1 LPYRKKKAIN
11 FMPNLE
17 QYFRPFRE
25 NIVGIN
31 QHIQTPYGEKPLVYA
46 DWTASGRLYNPIE
59 QRISHDIGAYMANTH
74 TETNLT
80 GSLMTHAYHEA
91 QQIIKKHVNAGPDD
105 ILIAAYSGM
114 TGVVNKLQR
123 MLGLRIHEKF
133 HERLHLQPEERP
145 VVFCT
150 HMEHHSNQTS
160 WLETICDLVIIRPDE
175 HGRVDPN
182 NLEAQLQQYQD
193 RPLKIAA
200 ITSGSNVTGI
210 LTPYHEVAAMMH
222 RHGGYCFVD
231 FACTAPYIDINMHPA
246 DPLEQLD
253 AIYFSPHKFLGGPG
267 TSGVLVFNKS
277 LYHNRIPDNP
287 GGGTVLWTNPWGG
300 HHYIEDIEARED
312 GGTPPI
318 LQTIKTALAI
328 RLKEQMGVKNMLE
341 REHELLDILWQET
354 EGLPYVTILERPTK
368 DRLGVVSFTL
378 EGLHYN
384 LAVKMLNDLY
394 GIQVRGG
401 CACAGTYGHFL
412 FDISQERS
420 CEIVNKIDA
429 GDMSEK
435 PGWIRLSLHP
445 TMTDAELRYII
456 RAIKD
461 IGQNHQ
467 QYAGDYVTDYHHGSF
482 RHRKELEMTWMVRE
496 WLGMG
501 EPVEMMAEI

>member
-1 LPYRKKKAIN
+1 
-11 FMPNLE
+11 MPNLE

-31 QHIQTPYGEKPLVYA
+31 HSILTPYGEKPLVYA
-46 DWTASGRLYNPIE
+46 DWIASGRLYGPIE
-59 QRISHDIGAYMANTH
+59 TRISREIGAYMANTH
-74 TETNLT
+74 TETNFT
-80 GSLMTHAYHEA
+80 GSLMTRAYHEA
-91 QQIIKKHVNAGPDD
+91 QKIIKRHVNAGEDD
-105 ILIAAYSGM
+105 MLVAAYSGM

-133 HERLHLQPEERP
+133 IERVNLKPGERP

-160 WLETICDLVIIRPDE
+160 WQETICDLVVIQPRAD
-175 HGRVDPN
+175 GRVDMAY
-182 NLEAQLQQYQD
+182 LESLLQQYRD

-210 LTPYHEVAAMMH
+210 MTPYHEIAALLH

-231 FACTAPYIDINMHPA
+231 FAATAPYIDIDMHPA
-246 DPLEQLD
+246 NPLEQLD

-267 TSGVLVFNKS
+267 TPGVLIFNKS

-300 HHYIEDIEARED
+300 HHYLEDIEARED

-318 LQTIKTALAI
+318 LQTIKAALVI
-328 RLKEQMGVKNMLE
+328 RLKEQMGVRNMLE
-341 REHELLDILWQET
+341 REHELLDIAWRELCGIP
-354 EGLPYVTILERPTK
+354 GLHVMDNQIK
-368 DRLGVVSFTL
+368 DRLGVISFTL
-378 EGLHYN
+378 DNLHYN

-412 FDISQERS
+412 FGISQERS

-429 GDMSEK
+429 GDLSEK
-435 PGWIRLSLHP
+435 PGWVRLSLHP
-445 TMTDAELRYII
+445 TMTDSELLYIAGAI
-456 RAIKD
+456 RTISRDAGALSADYEID
-461 IGQNHQ
+461 YLHGQ
-467 QYAGDYVTDYHHGSF
+467 F
-482 RHRKELEMTWMVRE
+482 RHRKEPANFQQRLLADWFEA
-496 WLGMG
+496 
-501 EPVEMMAEI
+501 PVAADHLAQLAL